1 MKIPTHMRLSQ
12 EAKQLLKIISQ
23 KWGINET
30 SIMEMAIR
38 EFAEKKGFSIKQDS
52 ENRSASNV

>member
-1 MKIPTHMRLSQ
+1 MKIPTHMRLSR

-30 SIMEMAIR
+30 AIVEMAIR
-38 EFAEKKGFSIKQDS
+38 ELAEKRGFTINQNV
-52 ENRSASNV
+52 ENCSASNV